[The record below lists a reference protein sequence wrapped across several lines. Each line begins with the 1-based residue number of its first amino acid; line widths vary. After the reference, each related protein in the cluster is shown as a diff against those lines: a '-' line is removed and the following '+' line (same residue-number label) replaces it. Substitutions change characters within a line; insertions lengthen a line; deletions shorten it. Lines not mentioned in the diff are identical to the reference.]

1 MSDYTPVINP
11 GQAWTSTASVAITG
25 GQLLAVSGSGTVA
38 PSGAGATNV
47 LGVAAYDAP
56 SGGRVT
62 IWPGQ
67 IHEVVAAAGVTA
79 GQTLKAAA
87 AGQVTPW
94 VSGTDAADLVIGT
107 ATTTATATNKVRFFA
122 RY

>member
-11 GQAWTSTASVAITG
+11 GQAWTSTASAAVTG

-38 PSGAGATNV
+38 PAGAGATAT
-47 LGVAAYDAP
+47 LGVAAFDAP
-56 SGGRVT
+56 SGARVT
-62 IWPGQ
+62 IWPGVV
-67 IHEVVAAAGVTA
+67 HEVTAAAAVTA

-87 AGQVTPW
+87 NGQVTPW
-94 VSGTDAADLVIGT
+94 VSGTDAADLTVGT
-107 ATTTATATNKVRFFA
+107 AITTAASGAKVRFFA